1 MKARL
6 AVAPIAWSNDDL
18 PELGGDTPLE
28 TCLREA
34 RAAGFSGVE
43 QGGKVPTTA
52 PEMTAALAPHG
63 LVLASGWY
71 SGTVLRNEVEAEID
85 QIAPQLEMYR
95 DCGAPVIFYG
105 ETAGSVQGKRNTPIE
120 SRPRLSDDDF
130 IPYARRMTALAEHC
144 AEVGVP
150 LAFHHHMAT
159 AVETEREVDLLM
171 RHSGEALKLL
181 LDPGHM
187 VFAGGD
193 PIGVA
198 KTHAARI
205 AHVHAKDVRADVLAR
220 TDATRASFIDAILDG
235 IFTVPGDGMIDYG
248 AIARTLADIGY
259 EGWVVV
265 EAEQD
270 PAKANPFEYSRLG
283 FETMTAAL
291 EQAGYEIVA

>member
-18 PELGGDTPLE
+18 PELGGDTSLE
-28 TCLREA
+28 TCLTEA
-34 RAAGFSGVE
+34 RAAGFTGVE
-43 QGGKVPTTA
+43 QGGKFPTTA
-52 PEMTAALAPHG
+52 PEMKAALEPHG
-63 LVLASGWY
+63 LALASGWY
-71 SGTVLRNEVEAEID
+71 SGTLLHNEVGAEIE
-85 QIAPQLEMYR
+85 QITPQLEMYR

-105 ETAGSVQGKRNTPIE
+105 ETAGSVQGKRGTPIE
-120 SRPRLSDDDF
+120 DRPRLSEEDF
-130 IPYARRMTALAEHC
+130 VPYGRRMTALAEHC

-159 AVETEREVDLLM
+159 AVETEQETDLLM

-193 PIGVA
+193 PLRVA
-198 KTHAARI
+198 RNHASRI
-205 AHVHAKDVRADVLAR
+205 VHVHAKDVRADVLAR
-220 TDATRASFIDAILDG
+220 TDATKVSFIDAILDG
-235 IFTVPGDGMIDYG
+235 IFTVPGDGLIDYG

-270 PAKANPFEYSRLG
+270 PAKANPFEYSKLG
-283 FETMTAAL
+283 FETMKAAL
-291 EQAGYEIVA
+291 EQAGYEITA